1 MTEGGTQYKRGRLA
15 KRAVGRVENALAA
28 TLEPGE
34 ELQSAVF
41 AHRYVPGLQ
50 LLFLLGGMGDLIYV
64 IVARPYYAA
73 LTNER
78 FFLFKSSRW
87 GLVSRPREPVLTV
100 DAGSVRIDQSRKFL
114 VRAITTVR
122 AMGQDET
129 RLAVHRQYWRELD
142 HMRSLLDN
150 RAAG

>member
-1 MTEGGTQYKRGRLA
+1 MTEVGADYKRGRVA
-15 KRAVGRVENALAA
+15 RRAVGRVEKALAA

-50 LLFLLGGMGDLIYV
+50 LLFLFGALGDLLYV

-73 LTNER
+73 LTNRR
-78 FFLFKSSRW
+78 FFLLTGSRW
-87 GLVSRPREPVLTV
+87 GLVSRPREPVLTA
-100 DAGSVRIDQSRKFL
+100 DAGSVRMDESRKFL

-122 AMGQDET
+122 AIGQDET

>member
-1 MTEGGTQYKRGRLA
+1 MTEGGAAYKRGRVA
-15 KRAVGRVENALAA
+15 KRAVGRVENALASA
-28 TLEPGE
+28 LEPGE
-34 ELQSAVF
+34 EVQSAFF

-50 LLFLLGGMGDLIYV
+50 LLFLFGALGDLLYV

-73 LTNER
+73 LTNRR
-78 FFLFKSSRW
+78 FFLLEGSRW
-87 GLVSRPREPVLTV
+87 GLVSRPRDPVLTA
-100 DAGSVRIDQSRKFL
+100 DAGSVRIDQSRRFL